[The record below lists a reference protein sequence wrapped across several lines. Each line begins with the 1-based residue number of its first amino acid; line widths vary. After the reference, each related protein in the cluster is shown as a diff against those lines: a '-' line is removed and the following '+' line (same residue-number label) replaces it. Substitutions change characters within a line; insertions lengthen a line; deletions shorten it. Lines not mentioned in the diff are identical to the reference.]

1 MKKLFLFITFASII
15 NSALAQKSC
24 ATIADVCAQ
33 ANNTEVLYTGTATTT
48 FYTSGGILI
57 QDETGHLYVKNGTLS
72 EYGSS
77 KVNTKMKITNILGT
91 FKSATNSEMPHIHIE
106 FNDDANAI
114 KIVESSATFNITD
127 ISINDLIANPTQYEC
142 QPIRLTDIE
151 TFESNNAYYLGS
163 ENNKI
168 SLLKGW
174 DVTIPTR
181 GTFEGY
187 YGSSDGTKG
196 FVIPSANHVTA
207 TAYKTILDLKEAFY
221 DNNPQNPLSIID
233 PVTVNYIRT
242 NTDNSI
248 DVYAQ
253 QTTIMYGMPETKG
266 ILLKIESYDGTI
278 NIGDELSGIKGLFSH
293 FELDNNGKIAHGSTM
308 TISTVDARNIVIE
321 SKNNKQNTTLIDD
334 LEYVTDGNTINYE
347 FILAITPKGTI
358 TKSAD
363 QYILKS
369 GSKSII
375 LEGLDFSQYEGQNFA
390 VAGVI
395 DAGNIHPGKTTIV
408 LRKET
413 DIIAT
418 SYTFNSIAEIK
429 EAGEP
434 LATGTTYTLTSNALV
449 THIHSWAGVDAT
461 IYGIFI
467 QDSTAGLY
475 IETLSNPNIAI
486 GDSINGITGTYHK
499 YLSLKEG
506 TNLTIISSNNLDKI
520 QPEEVTMETL
530 ASNPEKYASQVVKLM
545 GVGHGSRQVDNYG
558 QTQTE
563 NYLYQDSYE
572 MIYDIWNYT
581 LYEYNNII
589 GVFDYG
595 SYQPFSIV
603 PLSQNHIEESEY
615 LGVAID
621 NISSESQTIYIDNNV
636 VFAPEATQLKLYTL
650 NGLLIKDIKAN
661 TYDISH
667 LQSGLYIIT
676 AQYNN
681 HVSTIKIVK

>member
-1 MKKLFLFITFASII
+1 MKKLLLFITFATII

-24 ATIADVCAQ
+24 ATIADICAQ
-33 ANNTEVLYTGTATTT
+33 TNNTEVLYTGTATTT
-48 FYTSGGILI
+48 FYASGGILI
-57 QDETGHLYVKNGTLS
+57 QDETGYLYVKNGTLS

-77 KVNTKMKITNILGT
+77 KIKTKMKITNILGI
-91 FKSATNSEMPHIHIE
+91 FKSATDREMPQILIE

-114 KIVESSATFNITD
+114 KIVESSTTFNITD
-127 ISINDLIANPTQYEC
+127 INIEDLLSNPTQYEC
-142 QPIRLTDIE
+142 QPIRLTDVE
-151 TFESNNAYYLGS
+151 AFESNNTYYLGS
-163 ENNKI
+163 EEKKI

-174 DVTIPTR
+174 DVIIPTR

-187 YGSSDGTKG
+187 YGSDNNSKG

-233 PVTVNYIRT
+233 PVIVNYVRT
-242 NTDNSI
+242 NSDNSI

-253 QTTIMYGMPETKG
+253 QTTIMYGMQETKG

-278 NIGDELSGIKGLFSH
+278 NVGDKLSGIKGLFSH
-293 FELDNNGKIAHGSTM
+293 FELDNNSKIAHGSNM
-308 TISTVDARNIVIE
+308 TISTADAKNIVVE

-358 TKSAD
+358 TKSAN

-369 GSKSII
+369 GSKSVI

-390 VAGVI
+390 VAGVV
-395 DAGNIHPGKTTIV
+395 DAGNIHPGKTSIV

-418 SYTFNSIAEIK
+418 SYTFNSIAEMK

-434 LATGTTYTLTSNALV
+434 LATGTTYSLTSNALV

-461 IYGIFI
+461 IYGIFV

-475 IETLSNPNIAI
+475 IETLSDPNITI
-486 GDSINGITGTYHK
+486 GDSICGMTGTYHK
-499 YLSLKEG
+499 YLSQKDG
-506 TNLTIISSNNLDKI
+506 SNFTVISSNNLDKI

-530 ASNPEKYASQVVKLM
+530 ALNPEKYASQVVKLM

-572 MIYDIWNYT
+572 MIYNIWDYT

-603 PLSQNHIEESEY
+603 PLSQNHIEEGEY
-615 LGVAID
+615 IGDAID
-621 NISSESQTIYIDNNV
+621 NASSENHTIYIDDNII
-636 VFAPEATQLKLYTL
+636 FAPEATNLKLYNI
-650 NGLLIKDIKAN
+650 NGLLIEDIQAN
-661 TYDISH
+661 TYNISH
-667 LQSGLYIIT
+667 LKSGLYIII
-676 AQYNN
+676 AQYQN
-681 HVSTIKIVK
+681 HTSTIKIIK